1 MKPTLKCMVIDDSAV
16 QRAALTTL
24 IEKHSSLVLVDVFQN
39 GINARASIKRDE
51 VDLIFLDVEMPVVN
65 GFELIE
71 SLETRPQIILIT
83 SNPNYA
89 LRAFDHNVTD
99 YLLKPIMKER
109 FNESIKRALVNY
121 VGAEQVDMDTEFI
134 YVNSNL
140 KKVKV
145 FLKHINW
152 VQGFGDYIK
161 LITEDGNI
169 LVLSTMKSFMKLLPP
184 DKFLRTHKSYI
195 INLEKVKK
203 FSSSFVEIRGQELP
217 LSKHKK
223 TALEEAL
230 MQG

>member
-1 MKPTLKCMVIDDSAV
+1 MATLKCMVIDDSAV
-16 QRAALTTL
+16 QRAALTEL
-24 IEKHSSLVLVDVFQN
+24 IAKHPNLILVDVFQN
-39 GINARASIKRDE
+39 GISARASIKRNE
-51 VDLIFLDVEMPVVN
+51 VDLIFLDVEMPVVD

-71 SLETRPQIILIT
+71 SLEIRPQIILIT
-83 SNPNYA
+83 SNPSYA

-99 YLLKPIMKER
+99 YLLKPITKER
-109 FNESIKRALVNY
+109 FNESVKRALLNY
-121 VGAEQVDMDTEFI
+121 VRTEHVDLDTDFI
-134 YVNSNL
+134 YVNSDL

-161 LITEDGNI
+161 LITEEGNL
-169 LVLSTMKSFMKLLPP
+169 LVLSTMKAFMALLPQ
-184 DKFLRTHKSYI
+184 DRFLRIHKSYI
-195 INLEKVKK
+195 VNLDKVEK
-203 FSSSFVEIRGQELP
+203 FNSAFVEIQGHEIP